1 MIDDPNLLK
10 ILKFNFKIKLSSV
23 STVSCTLQLQTPN
36 PQNPQH
42 YSQFKCNSSGN
53 YLNLKYPTSKSTK
66 VSFYCGD
73 SQL

>member
-1 MIDDPNLLK
+1 MINPNLLK
-10 ILKFNFKIKLSSV
+10 ILKLNFKIKLSSV

-53 YLNLKYPTSKSTK
+53 YLLKFPTPNSSK